1 MSNPNRLLLKGMPLA
16 IAMAFVVPSATIGQ
30 GQSGTHTLTCGP
42 DRTIEQ
48 ALKTL
53 KAGDTLLVSGTCT
66 ENVTIGQEV
75 ERITLDGQGAA
86 AIQADSSANAVT
98 ILGRGI
104 TLRGFHITG
113 GAPQGVAVNDGGS
126 AVIDGNTIEFA
137 DRNGVAVFR
146 NSSAD
151 ILNNVIQNNPLA
163 GIAVQYNSSARIGWF
178 GPPTN
183 RISAPNAIQ
192 NNGTQGVQV
201 YRGSVAQIFT
211 NVIQRNTSHGVFI
224 DRNAEAE
231 VGANTFS
238 GNGGDA
244 IRAMRGSVL
253 DLGTDVNHSTPAFD
267 DDTNTG
273 SSAGYAVACM
283 IGGVVDGRFGAL
295 TGALGLKL
303 FTEGCIDSS
312 QQ

>member
-1 MSNPNRLLLKGMPLA
+1 MANRNRLLVKGILL
-16 IAMAFVVPSATIGQ
+16 IGMAVVVPTSTIGQ

-42 DRTIEQ
+42 DKTIAQ
-48 ALKTL
+48 ALKIL
-53 KAGDTLLVSGTCT
+53 HPGDTLLVDGTCN
-66 ENVTIGQEV
+66 ENLTIGQEV
-75 ERITLDGQGAA
+75 ERITLDGQGTA
-86 AIQADSSANAVT
+86 AIQADSSASAVT

-104 TLRGFHITG
+104 TLRGFHISG
-113 GAPQGVAVNDGGS
+113 GAPQGVAVNDGAS
-126 AVIDGNTIEFA
+126 AVIDGNTIELA

-183 RISAPNAIQ
+183 RISAPNTIQ
-192 NNGTQGVQV
+192 NNGSQGIQV

-211 NVIQRNTSHGVFI
+211 NLIQHNTSHGVFI

-231 VGANTFS
+231 VGANAFS

-273 SSAGYAVACM
+273 TSAGYAVACM
-283 IGGVVDGRFGAL
+283 IGGVVDGRFGGLAG
-295 TGALGLKL
+295 TLGLKL
-303 FTEGCIDSS
+303 FTEGCLDSS